1 MNNDLYDKIDLLT
14 YNEIEEDR
22 ITNKR
27 YVVYDFNKI
36 DDRLPDKYDPS
47 DVWCRCMVDSPTGDK
62 SRSRKA
68 IIFDKYKAADIH
80 SENMDPKYE
89 VLTSLLKDFGW
100 EHMIPHICSCCTLN
114 VINSDICQLMLV
126 GGGSINYDLLI
137 SDIKAA
143 KSSPLGI
150 TLLYCIIRRLYAQV
164 YAAALNGIYTYW
176 FCATLNHD
184 PLSPKENSVSSD
196 IDSLPSQ
203 KNILEHYQKNVLCD
217 RANPKAILI
226 PNEPVAAN
234 PFANSRKFILES
246 DKKDSLNLA
255 LFFVQTKEEI
265 EDEGKNFRR
274 AMIVEAN
281 KYWYGKFNDGR
292 SFPPDREQAVYYYRL
307 AASSGDPSLRLECG
321 LRLLDFGKTKEAV
334 SYLFSISKRPGDDG
348 RTARKALV
356 KAYYNLKDYEKMHE
370 LISKSAEDGST
381 EAYYYLGEAYYN
393 GLGVKENK
401 KRALTYYRAGAEKGD
416 ARCKMMFVCM
426 CVMEFG
432 HNEDAELATKI
443 ITENKDLNDRQNYEL
458 GLLYFRLKNYSPAY
472 FAFAKIPDSSSVLSK
487 EELDKK
493 EKLKKI
499 CFKKSGF

>member
-1 MNNDLYDKIDLLT
+1 MNKDLYCKTDLLT

-27 YVVYDFNKI
+27 YVMYDFNKI

-47 DVWCRCMVDSPTGDK
+47 NVWCRCMISPTGDE

-68 IIFDKYKAADIH
+68 ILFDKYKSADIY

-89 VLTSLLKDFGW
+89 VLTSLLKDYGW
-100 EHMIPHICSCCTLN
+100 EHMIPHINMCCTLN
-114 VINSDICQLMLV
+114 VTNSDICQQMLV

-143 KSSPLGI
+143 KSSPHGI
-150 TLLYCIIRRLYAQV
+150 ALLYCIFRRLYAQV

-176 FCATLNHD
+176 FCTALNHD
-184 PLSPKENSVSSD
+184 PLAHKEDFVSRD
-196 IDSLPSQ
+196 IDSLPSH

-217 RANPKAILI
+217 RTNPKAILI
-226 PNEPVAAN
+226 PNEPLVAN
-234 PFANSRKFILES
+234 PFANSHKFITES

-255 LFFVQTKEEI
+255 LFFVHTKEKI
-265 EDEGKNFRR
+265 EDEAKNFRR
-274 AMIVEAN
+274 VMIVEAN
-281 KYWYGKFNDGR
+281 KHWYGKVDDATP
-292 SFPPDREQAVYYYRL
+292 FPQDRDRAVYYYRL
-307 AASSGDPSLRLECG
+307 AASSGDPALRLECG
-321 LRLLDFGKTKEAV
+321 LKLIDFGKNKEAI
-334 SYLFSISKRPGDDG
+334 SYLSSVSKRPGDDG
-348 RTARKALV
+348 RAARKALV
-356 KAYYNLKDYEKMHE
+356 KAYYGLKDYEKMHE
-370 LISKSAEDGST
+370 LIPKSVEDGST

-393 GLGVKENK
+393 GLGVNENK
-401 KRALTYYRAGAEKGD
+401 KRALTYYRTGAEKGD
-416 ARCKMMFVCM
+416 AECKMMFVCM

-432 HNEDAELATKI
+432 HNEDAKLATKI

-458 GLLYFRLKNYSPAY
+458 GLLYFRLKDYYSAY
-472 FAFAKIPDSSSVLSK
+472 SAFAKIPYRSSILSE